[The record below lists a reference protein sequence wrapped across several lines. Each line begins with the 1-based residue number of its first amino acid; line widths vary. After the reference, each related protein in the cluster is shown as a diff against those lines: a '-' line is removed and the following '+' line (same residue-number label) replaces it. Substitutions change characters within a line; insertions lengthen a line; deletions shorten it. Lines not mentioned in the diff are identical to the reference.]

1 MRQIDGLPLR
11 SIMTVTGAIP
21 GIPAD
26 MSDLQNAS
34 PGDQPPGGMLGGKLA
49 GLAATMKRRSQNAGS
64 TGSGSGPLLEVT
76 SEVTAY
82 SDKPVDASVFQVP
95 DGFTQTE
102 PPAPDR

>member
-1 MRQIDGLPLR
+1 
-11 SIMTVTGAIP
+11 
-21 GIPAD
+21 
-26 MSDLQNAS
+26 
-34 PGDQPPGGMLGGKLA
+34 MLGGKLA